1 MNLGENIYRFRTQKN
16 MSQGDLADALE
27 VSRQSVSKWEN
38 NSAVPELD
46 KLLKMAEIFGISL
59 DLLVTG
65 EETPADPTAPAP
77 TPITIV
83 TPPPKSTAKQLGVML
98 IGLGILAAILM
109 FAVGPFAGSY
119 LGLIVG
125 GPLVFIGVCFLL
137 PSLAVYFICDLIL
150 IGLFVGAW
158 NSGAR
163 GRGMI
168 ITGIAL
174 ALVNLV
180 PLGLKVFRH
189 IRVRRKGSEK

>member
-1 MNLGENIYRFRTQKN
+1 MNLGENIYHYRSQKS

-59 DLLVTG
+59 DVLVTG
-65 EETPADPTAPAP
+65 EENPANPTP

-83 TPPPKSTAKQLGVML
+83 TSPPKSTTKQLGVIL
-98 IGLGILAAILM
+98 IGLGLLAVILI
-109 FAVGPFAGSY
+109 FAVGPFAGGCV
-119 LGLIVG
+119 GLIVG
-125 GPLVFIGVCFLL
+125 GPLIFIGVCFLL

-158 NSGAR
+158 ISGAK
-163 GRGMI
+163 GWGMI
-168 ITGIAL
+168 ITGISI

-180 PLGLKVFRH
+180 PLERKVTKY
-189 IRVRRKGSEK
+189 IRARKASPRRKTE